1 MNIKENLFSG
11 RIISIDIFRGL
22 TIFAMI
28 FVNEL
33 SGVTDIPAWM
43 KHALAEEDRMTF
55 VDIVFPAFL
64 FIVGMSIPFA
74 LNARL
79 KKGSS
84 NAYIWK
90 HIGLRTIALLVMG
103 LFMVNTQYGYDEPK
117 MIVSMA
123 LWGLLAYSLPIPIWN
138 QYPDSFSK
146 PLKQLFQ
153 YSAILLLIVMYFVY
167 IQDNG
172 ARGMTPK
179 WWGILGL
186 IGWAYLI
193 ASILYWLAKG
203 NILLLSAF
211 LVMTIGISIAD
222 AAQWEQ
228 IKGLSLIGL
237 IGPHFTHTVI
247 VLTGVITSLLF
258 FDCKNKQIAFN
269 KKVILLVALLFLAG
283 YLLRPYYEVSK
294 IRGTPSWS
302 LYSAGFCIIGY
313 YLMYLLTEYKK
324 ITAWSK
330 FIMPAASNSL
340 LIYIIPGIILY
351 ADKLL
356 GIDILPASWSNGMAG
371 ILWCLTFTVLMLF
384 VVKLLNKM
392 HISLRL

>member
-1 MNIKENLFSG
+1 
-11 RIISIDIFRGL
+11 
-22 TIFAMI
+22 
-28 FVNEL
+28 
-33 SGVTDIPAWM
+33 
-43 KHALAEEDRMTF
+43 
-55 VDIVFPAFL
+55 
-64 FIVGMSIPFA
+64 MSIPFA

-79 KKGSS
+79 KRGST
-84 NAYIWK
+84 NTYIWK
-90 HIGLRTIALLVMG
+90 HIGIRTIALLVMG
-103 LFMVNTQYGYDEPK
+103 LYMVNSQYGYDESK
-117 MIVSMA
+117 MIVPMA

-138 QYPDSFSK
+138 QYSANFSE
-146 PLKQLFQ
+146 PLKKLFQ
-153 YSAILLLIVMYFVY
+153 YSAILLLVSMCFIY

-172 ARGMTPK
+172 ARGITPK

-193 ASILYWLAKG
+193 SSILYWLAKG
-203 NILLLSAF
+203 NVLVLSILLVVS
-211 LVMTIGISIAD
+211 IIISIAD

-228 IKGLSLIGL
+228 ITGLSLLGIIGQ
-237 IGPHFTHTVI
+237 HFTNTVM
-247 VLTGVITSLLF
+247 VLSGVITSLLF
-258 FDCKNKQIAFN
+258 FENKTKHIVFN

-330 FIMPAASNSL
+330 FIMPAAANSL
-340 LIYIIPGIILY
+340 LIYIIPGIIFY
-351 ADKLL
+351 IDKLL
-356 GIDILPASWSNGMAG
+356 GIEILPASWGSGMAG

-384 VVKLLNKM
+384 VVKILNKM